1 MGRKKGGDENN
12 KTPEKKS
19 SPEKKRVRFFGRNK
33 QSEVKEE
40 AADAEGTTFSWCFL
54 CEIKFLF
61 TFFFAWNQLFVYIFL
76 GESEND
82 KKDQDESNGKE
93 ETTSEAK
100 DEEKSDDDKS
110 EAESQDEKTRMDS
123 NR

>member
-1 MGRKKGGDENN
+1 MRPPILKVLLLVGVSYV
-12 KTPEKKS
+12 KS
-19 SPEKKRVRFFGRNK
+19 SF
-33 QSEVKEE
+33 
-40 AADAEGTTFSWCFL
+40 CL
-54 CEIKFLF
+54 L
-61 TFFFAWNQLFVYIFL
+61 FFAWNQLFVYIFL

-110 EAESQDEKTRMDS
+110 EAESQDEKTRIDS